1 MLLLKSLPRCA
12 PKNWGMTWE
21 SRKIKRGSLSG
32 LSFEIWLSRL
42 YNNFRKD
49 YMKKK
54 NIIWLVFLV
63 LVSRIVL
70 ASPQVK
76 KGSFADMNLLLI
88 TLDTTRA
95 DGMGLYNNKNH
106 ITPNIDRL
114 GPNSVIFENCYANV
128 PLTLPAHCSI
138 FTGRY
143 PHVHQVRNNGTYK
156 LNPSETTLAEI
167 YSSHG
172 FQTSAIIASFTVSSK
187 FGLDQGFDNYDE
199 NFGSTEVL
207 LNLKTEIPADQVY
220 EKFLHWADDYDG
232 QKFFLWVHFFD
243 PHFPYIHHENISGGQ
258 TPTLWES
265 YESEIRYVDTY
276 VGKIMETLAAK
287 GLMDNTIIVIAG
299 DHGEAFGEHGE
310 YGHGIFCYEES
321 LKVPL
326 IIHNP
331 QYIQEKTII
340 TENISLVDILP
351 SLLELNNYAIPKNIS
366 GQSFVNLIQGKK
378 EKKKRTIYF
387 ESVFGH
393 EENNWAP
400 PIGIVDNNFKYIS
413 LPEQELYDLK
423 NDANETNNLFDNQ
436 RKFAGDMRSKL
447 EQLMFDSAIN
457 NNPTK
462 RKLSRSDIRKLESL
476 GYLSSFSNQAKQT
489 MDPKQGIIV
498 YAQVEEIKSLLRQR
512 RYKLAEEKYTQI
524 ISKNPKIEIPSI
536 YQIAFQIE
544 KSKGNTETAINTLQK
559 ALVQFPEHES
569 LKIRLAREFF
579 NTGKLSEAEELCR
592 QILQLNDQMTHAHL
606 LLGNVNLRLN
616 KLEEALKNY
625 EQAAALEP
633 QNVMIKVNYASILMK
648 NNELRKSLDL
658 VNELGNEG
666 NFINTS
672 LYQEMIAEL
681 GNRFLATGKMKEA
694 IPLLKKVIAFDP
706 ENPDAWLNLGSTY
719 FGINQLDQALE
730 SFKKVLE
737 LNKDYAVAHS
747 NIGLV
752 YLSKYEA
759 DQKNSFLKQALDAFE
774 KAIRLSP
781 SLGDAYHG
789 RALAKFSSGKNEE
802 AVNDFAMAIELS
814 PDLINAY
821 FNISDVLRKMGNP
834 SRAFEYLSLCKKR
847 FYDRLSPSDQEGLD
861 KLMTEVKNE
870 IK

>member
-1 MLLLKSLPRCA
+1 
-12 PKNWGMTWE
+12 
-21 SRKIKRGSLSG
+21 
-32 LSFEIWLSRL
+32 
-42 YNNFRKD
+42 
-49 YMKKK
+49 MKKK
-54 NIIWLVFLV
+54 KKKNYITWLVFIL
-63 LVSRIVL
+63 LISRT
-70 ASPQVK
+70 AFSSPEVK
-76 KGSFADMNLLLI
+76 KGSFKDLNLLLI

-95 DGMGLYNNKNH
+95 DGLGLYNNKNH
-106 ITPNIDRL
+106 ITPNIDRI
-114 GPNSVIFENCYANV
+114 GSNSVIFKNCYANV

-138 FTGRY
+138 LTGRY

-167 YSSHG
+167 YKSHG
-172 FQTSAIIASFTVSSK
+172 FRTSAIIASFTVSSK
-187 FGLDQGFDNYDE
+187 FGLDQGFDYYDE

-207 LNLKTEIPADQVY
+207 LNLKTEIPADRVY
-220 EKFLHWADDYDG
+220 EKFLHWADDYDN

-243 PHFPYIHHENISGGQ
+243 PHFPYIHHESISAGQ
-258 TPTLWES
+258 TPTLWDS

-276 VGKIMETLAAK
+276 VGKILETLSAK
-287 GLMDNTIIVIAG
+287 NLLDNTVIVIAG

-331 QYIQEKTII
+331 RYIKEKTII

-351 SLLELNNYAIPKNIS
+351 SLLELNNFDIPKNIS
-366 GQSFVNLIQGKK
+366 GKSFVNLIQGKK
-378 EKKKRTIYF
+378 DKKQRTIYF

-400 PIGIVDNNFKYIS
+400 PIGIVDDNFKYIS

-423 NDANETNNLFDNQ
+423 NDATETNNLFASQ
-436 RKFAGDMRSKL
+436 RKIAGDMRNKL
-447 EQLMFDSAIN
+447 EQLMLDSAIN
-457 NNPTK
+457 TNPTK

-476 GYLSSFSNQAKQT
+476 GYLSSFSNRAQQT

-512 RYKLAEEKYTQI
+512 RYKLAEEMYNQI
-524 ISKNPKIEIPSI
+524 ISKNPRIEIPSI
-536 YQIAFQIE
+536 YQVASQME
-544 KSKGNTETAINTLQK
+544 KSKGNTDAAINILQK

-579 NTGKLSEAEELCR
+579 NTGKLSETEGLCR
-592 QILQLNDQMTHAHL
+592 QILEKNNQMTHAYL

-625 EQAAALEP
+625 EQAATLEP

-666 NFINTS
+666 TFINTS
-672 LYQEMIAEL
+672 LYQEMIYEL
-681 GNRFLATGKMKEA
+681 GNRFLSTGKLKEA

-719 FGINQLDQALE
+719 FSSNQLDQALE
-730 SFKKVLE
+730 NFKKVLE

-759 DQKNSFLKQALDAFE
+759 DQKNSFLKQALDSFE

-789 RALAKFSSGKNEE
+789 RALAKFLSGKNDE
-802 AVNDFAMAIELS
+802 AVKDFAMAIELS
-814 PDLINAY
+814 PEMINAY
-821 FNISDVLRKMGNP
+821 FNISDVLRKLDNP
-834 SRAFEYLSLCKKR
+834 SRAYEYLSLCKKR

-861 KLMTEVKNE
+861 KLIAEVKSE